1 MNGEMIEFSAND
13 GTANGYLAIPE
24 SGNGIGVI
32 VLQEWWGLVPHI
44 KDVAD
49 RFASAGY
56 VALAPDLYDGQIG
69 KSPDEAGK
77 LMMALNIAKTEN
89 NLRGAVDYLLNHD
102 ATTGEK
108 IGTVGFCMGGMLSL
122 FAATKNDKVGACV
135 VFYGIHPAVNLE
147 LDGLN
152 APVLGLYAD
161 KDDFVPPSSVKELAE
176 KMQIAGKSF
185 EHTIY
190 ENADHAFFNNT
201 RQEVYNEDYAKD
213 AWQRVL
219 DFYQTNL

>member
-1 MNGEMIEFSAND
+1 MGEMIEFSANG
-13 GTANGYLAIPE
+13 GTANGYLAVPK
-24 SGNGIGVI
+24 SGKGIGVI

-77 LMMALNIAKTEN
+77 LMMALNIAETEKK
-89 NLRGAVDYLLNHD
+89 LRGAVEYLVNHESV
-102 ATTGEK
+102 TNEK
-108 IGTVGFCMGGMLSL
+108 VGTVGFCMGGMLSL

-147 LDGLN
+147 LEGLN

-161 KDDFVPPSSVKELAE
+161 KDDFVPPSAVKELAE
-176 KMQIAGKSF
+176 KMQHAGKSF
-185 EHTIY
+185 EYKIY
-190 ENADHAFFNNT
+190 ENADHAFFNDT
-201 RQEVYNEDYAKD
+201 RNEVYNKDYAED

-219 DFYQTNL
+219 SFYQANL